1 MHLPEAIQ
9 YFKDYLK
16 YQKRYSVNT
25 LRSYG
30 DDLDDFNEHT
40 VATFGE
46 TSLEELT
53 PIIIRDWLAK
63 LKDKNISA
71 RSINRKIS
79 SLKSF
84 FKYHIRTNA
93 LKQSPMTMVHSPK
106 NVKRSPVFV
115 KEKETSTLFSEN
127 FEFPDNWKGQT
138 DRLLIS
144 LLYNTGLRSAELVS
158 LKESQVDGSK
168 RVIKVLGKGNK
179 ERIIPIS
186 EQLLK
191 EITQYITGKKQL
203 ENVSAGTS
211 LLVTEKGNKMNATY
225 VYRTVKR
232 YLAMVT
238 TVNKKSPHVLRH
250 TFATHLLSNGADLS
264 SVKELLGHTSL
275 AATQVYTHHTI
286 EKLKDVYKKAHPK
299 A

>member
-9 YFKDYLK
+9 SFKDYLK
-16 YQKRYSVNT
+16 YQKRYSANT
-25 LRSYG
+25 IRAYG
-30 DDLDDFNEHT
+30 DDLDDFNDRT
-40 VATFGE
+40 VADFGE

-53 PIIIRDWLAK
+53 PIIIRNWLAK
-63 LKDKNISA
+63 LKDNDVTS

-84 FKYHIRTNA
+84 FKYHMRTGV
-93 LKQSPMTMVHSPK
+93 LKQTPMTQIHSPK

-115 KEKETSTLFSEN
+115 KEAETFTLFTDL
-127 FEFPDNWKGQT
+127 EFPDDWKGKT

-158 LKESQVDGSK
+158 LKESQVDASK
-168 RVIKVLGKGNK
+168 KVIKVLGKGNK

-186 EQLLK
+186 EKLLAD
-191 EITQYITGKKQL
+191 IRQYMADKKDI
-203 ENVSAGTS
+203 ENHAPGGS
-211 LLVTEKGNKMNATY
+211 LLTTEKGKKMNATY

-232 YLAMVT
+232 YLAEVT
-238 TVNKKSPHVLRH
+238 TVQKKSPHVLRH
-250 TFATHLLSNGADLS
+250 TFATHLLNNGADLS
-264 SVKELLGHTSL
+264 SVKELLGHSSL

-286 EKLKDVYKKAHPK
+286 EKLKDVYKKSHPK